1 MGNFIARQPVFDR
14 RQRVF
19 AYELFFRAGLES
31 IIVTDEA
38 EHDNTM
44 AIADGCLLVDL
55 KSYTGGKPAFLKV
68 TRDLLLKGYA
78 ALLPME
84 SAVLEIPARMDLDPE
99 LIASIQKL
107 SKHGYGLALDDVV
120 EDLPEF
126 GPLLELVNIIKVDFL
141 ATDRAQREA
150 LLTRFRSQDTQI
162 IAKNLGTQEDFR
174 EALDLG
180 YDFFQGHFFR
190 IPPVIENKDIQGLKA
205 CYLQVLNE
213 VNGAGFDIPKLEGII
228 KRDVSLTYKLLR
240 YINSAY
246 FGCRSRVR
254 SVRHALLLLGSKE
267 IKKWSSL
274 VLVTSLAA
282 DRPHELVI
290 HALIRAGFCEAL
302 ALGAG
307 LTHRDQE
314 LFLMGMFSMLESIL
328 GQPMDQILE
337 SVPVPDDIK
346 EALCGDRNRAREVLE
361 CVLAYEQADWERLS
375 HYVSH
380 LGLSEEGIPDIY
392 QKVLH
397 WVHESC
403 GDLDLAA

>member
-1 MGNFIARQPVFDR
+1 LANFIARQPIFDR

-31 IIVTDEA
+31 IIVADEA
-38 EHDNTM
+38 EQDNTM
-44 AIADGCLLVDL
+44 AIADGCLSVDL

-68 TRDLLLKGYA
+68 TPDLLLKGYA
-78 ALLPME
+78 ALLPTE
-84 SAVLEIPARMDLDPE
+84 SAVLEISAKMDLDSE
-99 LIASIQKL
+99 LTAHIQKL
-107 SKHGYGLALDDVV
+107 SKRGYGLAIDDVA
-120 EDLPEF
+120 EDAPEIE
-126 GPLLELVNIIKVDFL
+126 PLLELANIIKVDFL
-141 ATDRAQREA
+141 ATDKEQREA
-150 LLTRFRSQDTQI
+150 LLTRFRSQETQV
-162 IAKNLGTQEDFR
+162 IAKNVATQEDFR

-190 IPPVIENKDIQGLKA
+190 VPPVIENKEVKGLKV
-205 CYLQVLNE
+205 CYLQLLNE
-213 VNGAGFDIPKLEGII
+213 VNHAGFDIAKLENII

-240 YINSAY
+240 YINSAF

-254 SVRHALLLLGSKE
+254 SVRHALLLLGSNE

-274 VLVTSLAA
+274 VLVANLAE

-290 HALIRAGFCEAL
+290 QALIRAGFCEAL

-314 LFLMGMFSMLESIL
+314 LFLMGMFSMLDSIL
-328 GQPMDQILE
+328 GQPMDEILE

-346 EALCGDRNRAREVLE
+346 EALCGDKNRARHVLE
-361 CVLAYEQADWERLS
+361 CVLAYEQADWETLG
-375 HYVSH
+375 HYMSH
-380 LGLSEEGIPDIY
+380 LGLSEEGIPEIY
-392 QKVLH
+392 QRVLH
-397 WVHESC
+397 WVHESS